1 MQTKLT
7 LRLDDEVIRSAKAY
21 ARQRGKSISQIVAD
35 YLRML
40 PDARVLPAAGA
51 SEQSAPLAPIVSSLR
66 GVLRRPG
73 SAVEVDESDYRRHL
87 EDKYL

>member
-21 ARQRGKSISQIVAD
+21 ARARGKSISQIVAD

-40 PDARVLPAAGA
+40 PAAG
-51 SEQSAPLAPIVSSLR
+51 SDEREQPAHLAPIVSSLR
-66 GVLRRPG
+66 GVLRRPDA
-73 SAVEVDESDYRRHL
+73 SVEVDESDYRRHL

>member
-7 LRLDDEVIRSAKAY
+7 LRLDDEVIRHAKAY
-21 ARQRGKSISQIVAD
+21 AKERGKSISQIVAD

-40 PDARVLPAAGA
+40 PATQAGEPPA
-51 SEQSAPLAPIVSSLR
+51 PRLTPIVSSLR

-73 SAVEVDESDYRRHL
+73 AAEVDEGDYRRHL

>member
-7 LRLDDEVIRSAKAY
+7 LRLDDEVIRHAKAY
-21 ARQRGKSISQIVAD
+21 AKARGKSISQIVAD

-40 PDARVLPAAGA
+40 PVTHTQQGEPPARLT
-51 SEQSAPLAPIVSSLR
+51 PIVSSLR

-73 SAVEVDESDYRRHL
+73 AAEVDESDYRRHL